1 MRTNS
6 YKCYSLND
14 TLFFSIV
21 YDLIVNEVNVIIN
34 NINDLKLFNHEFKNF
49 CLFKGFTNV
58 EQVDK
63 HTYKYKFG
71 KAVLTLKEGY

>member
-1 MRTNS
+1 MRTNH
-6 YKCYSLND
+6 YKCYGPND

-21 YDLIVNEVNVIIN
+21 YDLIVNEVNVIVN
-34 NINDLKLFNHEFKNF
+34 NINDLKTFNVEFKNF
-49 CLFKGFTNV
+49 CLFKGFRNF

-63 HTYKYKFG
+63 YTYKYKFG